1 MHVTCGNFSPRA
13 FTTVPAKCF
22 LESDPYCIVKCEG
35 KKIESEVVSDTLSP
49 EWASAEAVFYRK
61 NPEKPI
67 KVQVHHGFH

>member
-1 MHVTCGNFSPRA
+1 M
-13 FTTVPAKCF
+13 
-22 LESDPYCIVKCEG
+22 KCEG

-67 KVQVHHGFH
+67 KVQVQWYTMDSTRLLHIILIIYFFS